1 MCADHL
7 RATRKLLRERV
18 RGPSTTW
25 IGTPFRGGRAV
36 ASESPFYARYR
47 YHYLVGFRIDV
58 LFGTIC
64 RLFHH
69 PWPPHPIKL
78 DILQSG
84 IFTAILLASSFT
96 MQKALFDEEK
106 GNRRGARI
114 WLVTSFFMGLVFVLN
129 QAYEWQ
135 TVNFT
140 PKTNAYGS
148 MFFLMSGLHGLH
160 VIVGLVA
167 MIGLYGRMAG
177 QRGDPGEA
185 PVFQAVSYYWHF
197 VDVVWVGLYSALFLL
212 K

>member
-1 MCADHL
+1 MAL
-7 RATRKLLRERV
+7 QRPGSAP
-18 RGPSTTW
+18 PSGAAEPW
-25 IGTPFRGGRAV
+25 HPNRPSMLGIGTIIWL
-36 ASESPFYARYR
+36 ASELMFFS
-47 YHYLVGFRIDV
+47 G
-58 LFGTIC
+58 LFAAYFTI
-64 RLFHH
+64 RAQAAGH